1 MAVVALP
8 MLDTHRVEAAVEL
21 LHAAGESLT
30 AAHLAG
36 DVRARAAATRLA
48 VLRAAT
54 AVLAV
59 RPAAGPV
66 PEVRAGAL
74 RGSSVAPQEPP
85 RRTLDVWSAL
95 PRVAPELTE
104 WAQFF
109 AAVLPDEGDRGWWP
123 SVREADDLLRQG
135 EEFATV
141 VAGQLGLPPVPV
153 TGALTSLGPASGG
166 TRR

>member
-54 AVLAV
+54 AMLAV
-59 RPAAGPV
+59 RPAA
-66 PEVRAGAL
+66 E
-74 RGSSVAPQEPP
+74 P
-85 RRTLDVWSAL
+85 RRALDVWSAL

-109 AAVLPDEGDRGWWP
+109 AAVLPEEGERGWWP

-135 EEFATV
+135 EEFAAV

-166 TRR
+166 AGR

>member
-1 MAVVALP
+1 MVALP

-36 DVRARAAATRLA
+36 NVRARAAATRLA

-59 RPAAGPV
+59 RPAAP
-66 PEVRAGAL
+66 L
-74 RGSSVAPQEPP
+74 RGSSVAPPTRNVGPGEPP
-85 RRTLDVWSAL
+85 RRALDVWSAL

-109 AAVLPDEGDRGWWP
+109 AAVLPEEGDRGWWP

>member
-8 MLDTHRVEAAVEL
+8 VLDTHRVEAAVEL

-30 AAHLAG
+30 AAHLA
-36 DVRARAAATRLA
+36 DNVRARAAATRLA

-59 RPAAGPV
+59 RPAADPV
-66 PEVRAGAL
+66 
-74 RGSSVAPQEPP
+74 P

-109 AAVLPDEGDRGWWP
+109 AAVLPEEGERGWWP

-166 TRR
+166 ARR